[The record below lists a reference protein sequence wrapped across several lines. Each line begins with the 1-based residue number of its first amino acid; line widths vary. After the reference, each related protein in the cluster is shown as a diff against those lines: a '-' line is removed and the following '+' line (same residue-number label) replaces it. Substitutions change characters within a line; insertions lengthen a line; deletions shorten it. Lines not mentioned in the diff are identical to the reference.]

1 VKNVMPRFPTD
12 VADVPMFFEG
22 VDKLFGS
29 FEVPDDLRA
38 KLLLL
43 CFSDEVNSLFLRLEQ
58 AKREKHS
65 EVKALLLK
73 ELKLTPIQFKKRF
86 DRATRNKDEICT
98 DARIPRRERRSV
110 WSHVL
115 LRFLRRWVNVTE

>member
-1 VKNVMPRFPTD
+1 
-12 VADVPMFFEG
+12 MFFEG

-43 CFSDEVNSLFLRLEQ
+43 YLSDEANSLFLRLEQ

-73 ELKLTPIQFKKRF
+73 EFKLTPIQFKERF
-86 DRATRNKDEICT
+86 DRATRITKMKFALCFPHCFPSIQN
-98 DARIPRRERRSV
+98 A
-110 WSHVL
+110 
-115 LRFLRRWVNVTE
+115 